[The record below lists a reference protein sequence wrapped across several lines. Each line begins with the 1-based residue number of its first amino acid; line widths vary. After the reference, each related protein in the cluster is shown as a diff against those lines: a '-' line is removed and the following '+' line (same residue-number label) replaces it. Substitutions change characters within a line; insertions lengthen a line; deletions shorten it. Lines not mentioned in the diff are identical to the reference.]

1 MKRILLFSLILS
13 FFATAEAQFV
23 EVSYGASYTQQ
34 VYYNLTTDAKTPIKN
49 NEWDIAIST
58 NQRDVAIHLNE
69 AAGTQE
75 EALELYF
82 SPTADFADV
91 IDPATL
97 TLQLFNPDKS
107 WSVGAFNSIAQPGNP
122 FDFGWGTYDP
132 STFTVNGTAIFGYKK
147 RDGSWKKLMI
157 ESLAGATFTIKMA
170 DLDGA
175 NEQVYTFDMTAYT
188 DRKMVFYSFETEK
201 VVDISTDFDLVFSRY
216 YSPASD
222 GTGTILDY
230 SVSGVLSGFGIEVAQ
245 ADDIAPSTVE
255 FAPFQDS
262 LTTDIDAIGFDW
274 KEINLTTFAWNL
286 DPHRAYFVKKAN
298 NDVWKVV
305 FIDFEGSS
313 TGNLVFEKTLMGN
326 IGSTNLEDVTSA
338 FSGFNVFPNPVQ
350 TEATIAF
357 SLKNS
362 GNINLTLTSVL
373 GQQVWNHRSQAT
385 EGFNVVTMPDLNA
398 PAGTYF
404 LNLQA
409 ENGEVISKKISVQ

>member
-23 EVSYGASYTQQ
+23 EVSYDVNYTQQ

-75 EALELYF
+75 QALELYF
-82 SPTADFADV
+82 SPTVDFADV

-97 TLQLFNPDKS
+97 TLQLYNPDIS
-107 WSVGAFNSIAQPGNP
+107 WSAGAFNSIAQPGNP

-132 STFTVNGTAIFGYKK
+132 
-147 RDGSWKKLMI
+147 
-157 ESLAGATFTIKMA
+157 ATLA

-188 DRKMVFYSFETEK
+188 DRRMVFYSFETEK

-230 SVSGVLSGFGIEVAQ
+230 SVSGVLSGFGVEVAQ
-245 ADDIAPSTVE
+245 ANDVAPSTVE

-262 LTTDIDAIGFDW
+262 LTTDINAIGFDW
-274 KEINLTTFAWNL
+274 KEINLTTFAWNI
-286 DPHRAYFVKKAN
+286 DPHRAYFIKKAN
-298 NDVWKVV
+298 NDVWKFV

-326 IGSTNLEDVTSA
+326 IGASNLEDATSA

-385 EGFNVVTMPDLNA
+385 EGFNVVTMPDLNIA
-398 PAGTYF
+398 RGTYF

-409 ENGEVISKKISVQ
+409 DNGEVISKKISVQ